1 MDKNNMFNSKKI
13 YSVHRL
19 PKGMHKIH
27 KDYGLW
33 ILQTGG
39 SSTTINSFA
48 VTQERYFEYFSISH
62 MYEGHGRL
70 WIYPD
75 YEYDIKPGQC
85 IITTPKYANRYG
97 GYADDVYTEDSICF
111 TGPVAEMLLRSG
123 VISNGVF
130 ELGSV
135 RSLLPIQKLA
145 SNPAVDS
152 QINANIAL
160 QKLLIDIYNEN
171 RRISSSDDSYRHRL
185 DELIKTINEQIYR
198 WWTVEEMAE
207 FCRMHKEHFRRIFK
221 KYMGILPKA
230 YLDRLKIHKASEML
244 LGSSKIAD
252 VATGLGYGDAYH
264 FSRRFKALTGMSP
277 REYRQTFA
285 K

>member
-1 MDKNNMFNSKKI
+1 MDKNNMFDSKKI
-13 YSVHRL
+13 YDIHRM

-33 ILQTGG
+33 ILQTG
-39 SSTTINSFA
+39 SSTTAVNSFA
-48 VTQERYFEYFSISH
+48 TTQERYFEYFSLSH
-62 MYEGHGRL
+62 MYEGAGKL
-70 WIYPD
+70 WLYPD
-75 YEYDIKPGQC
+75 YEYDIKLGQC
-85 IITTPKYANRYG
+85 VIITPKYANRYG
-97 GYADDVYTEDSICF
+97 GCDNNIYKEDSLCF
-111 TGPVAEMLLRSG
+111 TGPVAEMLMHSG
-123 VISNGVF
+123 IIRNGVF

-135 RSLLPIQKLA
+135 RSLLPIHKLA
-145 SNPAVDS
+145 ADPAVDA

-171 RRISSSDDSYRHRL
+171 RRISNFDNSYRHRL
-185 DELIKTINEQIYR
+185 DELIKKINEQVYR

-207 FCRMHKEHFRRIFK
+207 LCRMNKELFRRVFK
-221 KYMGILPKA
+221 KHLGILPKA

-244 LGSSKIAD
+244 LRQGKIANI
-252 VATGLGYGDAYH
+252 ANTIGYRDAYH

-277 REYRQTFA
+277 REYRQTFG